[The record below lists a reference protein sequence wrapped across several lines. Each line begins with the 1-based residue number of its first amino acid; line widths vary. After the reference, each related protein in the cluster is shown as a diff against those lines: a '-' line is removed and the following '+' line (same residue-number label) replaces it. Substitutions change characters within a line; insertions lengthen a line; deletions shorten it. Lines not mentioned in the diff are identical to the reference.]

1 MLLVALALTVLGT
14 ASVAACSDDPEPDA
28 EARAGL
34 VEVHRIPAA
43 QATAL
48 ALDPDGPLLVGERE
62 TGRLLEVD
70 WRRGTVTDRGRVAA
84 LDTRPTQRGLL
95 GLAVTGDGAVLA
107 SLTGSD
113 GRISVVRL
121 ADDGAT
127 TTLWRGP
134 RSADEAN
141 GGRLVVLPGGAIAIG
156 IGDLLDPDRSPDPD
170 APNGKVLR
178 IDGADGSTPLAGGLN
193 NPFAIAAGP
202 DGTLWVADNA
212 PGRRPERLL
221 EFPADPGPG
230 PVPRARAVASWTD
243 TRVPSGLAWLS
254 DGRLALCS
262 YATAELRVVDADEVG
277 DLDDPETGAVVA
289 DDCRYGV
296 VALPGGALAYA
307 AEDEVVVLRP
317 G

>member
-1 MLLVALALTVLGT
+1 MALVLAVAVGT
-14 ASVAACSDDPEPDA
+14 LAGCSQGSGPEATDA
-28 EARAGL
+28 RGGL
-34 VEVHRIPAA
+34 VETHRVPAA

-62 TGRLLEVD
+62 SGRLLAVD
-70 WRRGTVTDRGRVAA
+70 WRRGTVTERGRVDP

-95 GLAVTGDGAVLA
+95 GLAVTGQGSVLA
-107 SLTGSD
+107 ALTGAD
-113 GRISVVRL
+113 GRITVAQV
-121 ADDGAT
+121 AGDGAT
-127 TTLWRGP
+127 TTIWRGP

-141 GGRLVVLPGGAIAIG
+141 GGRLVVLRDGAIAIG
-156 IGDLLDPDRSPDPD
+156 IGDLLEPDRSPDPE

-178 IDGADGSTPLAGGLN
+178 IEGTDGFTALAGGLN
-193 NPFAIAAGP
+193 NPFAIAPGP

-221 EFPADPGPG
+221 AFPADPGAR
-230 PVPRARAVASWTD
+230 RAAEGRLVASWTD

-254 DGRLALCS
+254 DGRLALCW
-262 YATAELRVVDADEVG
+262 YATSELRVVDADEVAR
-277 DLDDPETGAVVA
+277 LDDPETGTLVA

-307 AEDEVVVLRP
+307 AETEVVVLRAT
-317 G
+317 